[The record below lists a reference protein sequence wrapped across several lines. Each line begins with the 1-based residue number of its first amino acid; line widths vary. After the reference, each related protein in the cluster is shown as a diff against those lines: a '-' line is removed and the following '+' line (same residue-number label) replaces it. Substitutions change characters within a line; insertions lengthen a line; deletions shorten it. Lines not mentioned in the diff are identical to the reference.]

1 MATNTHPRVVSR
13 EEWVLARKKL
23 LVKEKE
29 LTRQR
34 DALAEE
40 RRELPWVR
48 VERPYTFTSRQGEKS
63 LSDLFGGRR
72 QLLVYHF
79 MFGPEWEEGCPTC
92 SMAADHFDGS
102 IVHLANRDVSF
113 VVASRAP
120 IERLEAFRKRM
131 GWKFEWVSSN
141 GNRFNFDYHVSFT
154 KEEFASGS
162 AYYNYADK
170 GFPADE
176 APGLTAFIKNDAGEV
191 FHTYSTFGR
200 GPEHVLVPYSY
211 LDLVPKGRDE
221 AGLPRPMAWI
231 RHHDRY
237 GLTP

>member
-1 MATNTHPRVVSR
+1 MATSTQPKVVSR

-34 DALAEE
+34 DALTRE
-40 RRELPWVR
+40 RQELPWVK
-48 VERPYTFTSRQGEKS
+48 VEKAYTFTSAKGEKS
-63 LSDLFGGRR
+63 LSDLFDGRR

-79 MFGPEWEEGCPTC
+79 MFGPEWKEGCASC

-102 IVHLANRDVSF
+102 IVHLAQRDVTF
-113 VVASRAP
+113 VVVSRAP
-120 IERLEAFRKRM
+120 RERLEEFQKRM

-141 GNRFNFDYHVSFT
+141 GNDFNFDYHVSFT
-154 KEEFASGS
+154 REEFASGS
-162 AYYNYADK
+162 AYYNYANK

-176 APGLTAFIKNDAGEV
+176 APGVTAFIKNDAGEV

-200 GPEHVLVPYSY
+200 GPEHVLVPYSF
-211 LDLVPKGRDE
+211 LDLVAKGRDE
-221 AGLPRPMAWI
+221 AGMPHPMAWV

-237 GLTP
+237 GVNP